1 MRTTLPVKPK
11 PSQTDRVAHM
21 LQVGGWVRICSWVG
35 GGREVLYDESRRLD
49 VWVNGSMDRR
59 QGGGMR
65 EVADVPTQ
73 HCSDDRKKPL
83 PPVCLPP
90 PAPIRAS
97 SYPKHQVPPDSPLA
111 LLPISP
117 MSSQDPPLKKGF
129 KLAHVAPAP
138 YSMFLT
144 EPHVEAGPGGVGL
157 RDTKVGTKGGIGI
170 WASGRRGPT
179 LHQSR

>member
-1 MRTTLPVKPK
+1 MPSIMRMALMNDDRYLAPVKVP
-11 PSQTDRVAHM
+11 PPPPLIRLLPRAPYLHHHSISFGLAHVAPAPHH
-21 LQVGGWVRICSWVG
+21 
-35 GGREVLYDESRRLD
+35 
-49 VWVNGSMDRR
+49 SMFLIA
-59 QGGGMR
+59 G
-65 EVADVPTQ
+65 
-73 HCSDDRKKPL
+73 
-83 PPVCLPP
+83 LPP
-90 PAPIRAS
+90 PR
-97 SYPKHQVPPDSPLA
+97 PPL
-111 LLPISP
+111 
-117 MSSQDPPLKKGF
+117 QDPPLKKGF